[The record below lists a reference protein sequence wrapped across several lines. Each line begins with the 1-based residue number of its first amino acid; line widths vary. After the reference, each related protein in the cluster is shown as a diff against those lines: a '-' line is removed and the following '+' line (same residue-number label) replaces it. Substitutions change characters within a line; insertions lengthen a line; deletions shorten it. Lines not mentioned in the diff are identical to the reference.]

1 MYQGAKPSQSPSV
14 TAPPKGEP
22 RGCVLVQEM
31 EHIIPIRSIK
41 LFYDH
46 LLKLVL
52 LLRKAYSVTVKV
64 MTVMARPLK

>member
-1 MYQGAKPSQSPSV
+1 M

>member
-1 MYQGAKPSQSPSV
+1 
-14 TAPPKGEP
+14 
-22 RGCVLVQEM
+22 M
-31 EHIIPIRSIK
+31 EHIILIRSIK